1 MFKFDGEGPGKW
13 EHSFPQSLEIEYP
26 LVCSNAC
33 LLEVPE
39 IGRAHF
45 QTNEISWFF
54 VTARGNTILNLKHPK
69 MSVCVCVGHRGLW
82 KKFTVGL
89 NCYSGPWT
97 NCPSSAGDK
106 FTLPS
111 INRGNWESSWF
122 QRSVL
127 PTSLTYFAL
136 STRGYRPWRPDD
148 FSSWVKFL
156 MARNKKCFPSFCGVN
171 ILAFAGSIPHLY
183 CLFYPIFIH
192 VASLTYPQTASSP
205 VTAADRPPSC
215 LWGWPP
221 TPPANNRCA
230 NLLLHL
236 QIMIYNQMN
245 NLPSI
250 KK

>member
-1 MFKFDGEGPGKW
+1 MGRVRENGNIASLKVWKSNIPWFVVMRAYWKCQKLGGPISRRTKFHGFLSQLEATPSWIWSIRKW
-13 EHSFPQSLEIEYP
+13 
-26 LVCSNAC
+26 
-33 LLEVPE
+33 
-39 IGRAHF
+39 
-45 QTNEISWFF
+45 
-54 VTARGNTILNLKHPK
+54 
-69 MSVCVCVGHRGLW
+69 VCVCVCAGHRGPR

-111 INRGNWESSWF
+111 INRGNWESWWF

-156 MARNKKCFPSFCGVN
+156 MARNKKCVPSFCGVN

-183 CLFYPIFIH
+183 CLFYPILIH

-230 NLLLHL
+230 NLLHL